1 VQERGV
7 QCTGKV
13 GANIQEFP
21 EESIDST
28 NFFGV
33 LRLSKMDRF
42 RENEKRSEKG
52 ISMDLRIFC

>member
-1 VQERGV
+1 VQERV
-7 QCTGKV
+7 QCTGEV